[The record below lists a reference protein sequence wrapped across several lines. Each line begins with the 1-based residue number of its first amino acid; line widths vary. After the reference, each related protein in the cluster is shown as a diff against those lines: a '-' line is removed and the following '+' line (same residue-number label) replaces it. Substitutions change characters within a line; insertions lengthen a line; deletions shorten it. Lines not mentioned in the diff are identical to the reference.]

1 MEVGTVG
8 VDALSRKTGGQS
20 WRGPGLVCVVAERP
34 VHRAI
39 LCTVN
44 PRCKGATGAGGRE

>member
-34 VHRAI
+34 E